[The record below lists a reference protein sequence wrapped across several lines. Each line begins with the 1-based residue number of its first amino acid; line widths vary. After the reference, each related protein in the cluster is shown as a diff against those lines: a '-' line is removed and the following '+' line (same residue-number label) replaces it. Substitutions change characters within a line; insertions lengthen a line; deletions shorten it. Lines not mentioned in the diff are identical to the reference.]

1 MDSKR
6 RSIAK
11 TCSWRFIATVVTTLV
26 AYFTATL
33 AKGSLG
39 AGEMAMTIGLLDTT
53 IKFGIYFFHERAWN
67 KIDYG
72 RAKLPK
78 AGDFDI

>member
-1 MDSKR
+1 MESKR

-26 AYFTATL
+26 AYFTAVFSKNTM
-33 AKGSLG
+33 SN
-39 AGEMAMTIGLLDTT
+39 GEMAMTIGILDTS
-53 IKFGIYFFHERAWN
+53 IKFGIYFLHERFWN

-72 RAKLPK
+72 REKLPK
-78 AGDFDI
+78 AGDFEI